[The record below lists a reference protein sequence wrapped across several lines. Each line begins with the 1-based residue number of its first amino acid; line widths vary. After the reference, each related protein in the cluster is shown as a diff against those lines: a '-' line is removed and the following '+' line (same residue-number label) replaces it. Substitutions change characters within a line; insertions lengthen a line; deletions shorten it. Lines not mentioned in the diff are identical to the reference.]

1 MPSFGGLNAT
11 PSQLDLSRN
20 ILGEDCI
27 DTLAAALALERACD
41 RACKWGCAP
50 CAPCAHARMRAID
63 RRRDAPHSEQCPFPG
78 TCKT

>member
-1 MPSFGGLNAT
+1 MPSFGELNAT

-50 CAPCAHARMRAID
+50 CAHACMRAID
-63 RRRDAPHSEQCPFPG
+63 RRRDALHIEQCPFPG
-78 TCKT
+78 TCTK